1 MNVKFIVFGLLG
13 VVFFLSC
20 AHKSYQHVNSA
31 TLSPAPVYM
40 IGAGDVLEVKFFDND
55 RFSRQTIVRPDGRI
69 TLEKVGD
76 IFVDGYTPQ
85 EVDSIITLKYSRILK
100 SPDVTIFI
108 HQFGNQKVYVLGEIQ
123 KPGGYQ
129 IERGMTVTQAVALAG
144 GFKRTAS
151 RGSVLLIRKRVDGR
165 VNARRINMKT
175 FLSAHPNSQD
185 QLLRAMD
192 VVYVPRTFIA
202 NLDVFLNQFFELIL
216 PPLDVYWRLWFMEQM
231 YEN

>member
-1 MNVKFIVFGLLG
+1 MKVKLTVIVLLG
-13 VVFFLSC
+13 VIIFSTC
-20 AHKSYQHVNSA
+20 AHKSNQHINSA
-31 TLSPAPVYM
+31 PHIPAPVYK

-55 RFSRQTIVRPDGRI
+55 RFSKQIIVRPDGRI

-76 IFVDGYTPQ
+76 IYVDGYTPQ
-85 EVDSIITLKYSRILK
+85 KVDSIITLKYSKILK

-129 IERGMTVTQAVALAG
+129 IERGMTVTQAIALAG

-151 RGSVLLIRKRVDGR
+151 RGSVLLIRKGADGN
-165 VNARRINMKT
+165 VSARRINMKT
-175 FLSAHPNSQD
+175 FLSAHPNSQN
-185 QLLRAMD
+185 QLLKAMD
-192 VVYVPRTFIA
+192 IIYVPRTFIA
-202 NLDVFLNQFFELIL
+202 NLDVFLNQFFDLIL